1 MSTTVLADTGSDASR
16 LASEPLVVAAL
27 FSGWVVA
34 GLAVAL
40 IASRLG
46 HERRVWLALGV
57 ALGPVSLALL
67 LLHRSPR
74 LRPAPVVVHP
84 GSPAHGE
91 VSVLIALLGDPED
104 AAEAAP
110 LLRAQGD
117 QLGPV
122 TLCRSVE
129 VETVTDDGWADRKAA
144 AIRTLTDGALFLGG
158 IRPSLVLLPGPAA
171 DVIARY
177 AVRHGFH
184 HVLVL
189 GDRRVQ
195 RSVIGDPRM
204 RSRLMLV
211 SSPGEDER

>member
-1 MSTTVLADTGSDASR
+1 MSATVLADTGSDASR

-27 FSGWVVA
+27 FAGWIVA
-34 GLAVAL
+34 GLAVAV
-40 IASRLG
+40 AAARLG
-46 HERRVWLALGV
+46 HERRVWMALGV
-57 ALGPVSLALL
+57 ALGPASLAFL

-74 LRPAPVVVHP
+74 LRPAPVVVQP
-84 GSPAHGE
+84 GSPAAGE

-117 QLGPV
+117 QLGQV

-144 AIRTLTDGALFLGG
+144 AVRALTDGALFLGG
-158 IRPSLVLLPGPAA
+158 IRPALVLLPGPAA
-171 DVIARY
+171 EVIARY
-177 AVRHGFH
+177 AVRHGFD
-184 HVLVL
+184 HVVVL

-195 RSVIGDPRM
+195 RSVIDDPRM

-211 SSPGEDER
+211 SSPSEEGR